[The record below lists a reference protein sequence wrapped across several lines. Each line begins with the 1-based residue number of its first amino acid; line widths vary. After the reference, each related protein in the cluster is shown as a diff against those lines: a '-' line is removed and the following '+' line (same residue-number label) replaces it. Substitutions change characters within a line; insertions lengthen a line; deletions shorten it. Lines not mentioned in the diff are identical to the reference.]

1 MVLPKV
7 GQDKSKGE
15 TQIPFGNDKT
25 KMEKLR
31 HVISARQFTDTA
43 MLQGLFDSAMEM
55 ERDDVFR
62 ALRDPLRGRILATLF
77 YEPSTRTRFSFEAAM
92 QKLGGGVLTAE
103 NMRESS
109 SATKGETIGD
119 TVRIVSG
126 YADAIA
132 IRHYEQGTA
141 AEAARTSPVPV
152 INAGDG
158 VGEHPT
164 QALTDVYTI
173 KKELGRVSGL
183 RVALVGDLLNGRT
196 IHSLLPLLCLYPG
209 VMVDLISPWQL
220 RLPLHHREY
229 LLERGVAFHE
239 GEKLEGVIE
248 EADVVYI
255 TRVQRERFASMEE
268 YEAVKNVYILDG
280 AGADRLKKEAI
291 IMHALPRVNEI
302 SVDVDANARA
312 AYFRQAKNGMYVR
325 MALLQYLLG

>member
-1 MVLPKV
+1 
-7 GQDKSKGE
+7 
-15 TQIPFGNDKT
+15 
-25 KMEKLR
+25 MEKLR
-31 HVISARQFTDTA
+31 HVVSARQFTDGT
-43 MLQGLFDSAMEM
+43 MLQQLFDAAQEM

-109 SATKGETIGD
+109 SATKGETIED
-119 TVRIVSG
+119 TIRIVSG

-141 AEAARTSPVPV
+141 EAAARISPVPV

-173 KKELGRVSGL
+173 KKELGRLSGL

-209 VMVDLISPWQL
+209 VTLDLVSPWQL
-220 RLPLHHREY
+220 RLPLRHREY

-239 GEKLEGVIE
+239 SERLEGVIAQ
-248 EADVVYI
+248 ADVVYI
-255 TRVQRERFASMEE
+255 TRVQRERFAAQAD
-268 YEAVKNVYILDG
+268 YEAVKDVYILD
-280 AGADRLKKEAI
+280 ARLVEGLKPEAI

-302 SVDVDANARA
+302 SPEVDGDARA
-312 AYFRQAKNGMYVR
+312 AYFRQAKNGLYIR